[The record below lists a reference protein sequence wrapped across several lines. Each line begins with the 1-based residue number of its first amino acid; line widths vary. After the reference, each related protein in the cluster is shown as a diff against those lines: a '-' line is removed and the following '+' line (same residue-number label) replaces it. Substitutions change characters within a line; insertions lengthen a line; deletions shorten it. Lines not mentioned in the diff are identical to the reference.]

1 MTGYT
6 FTKYIITEQLSYEL
20 AGVGVSFSNMTYNQS
35 TLELVIYYD
44 DALNF
49 IQESALN
56 DIIFAH
62 FPIEDFNSGTWKFSN
77 GLVNNGFTVS
87 VATGSVGYFLTSGEN
102 GIVSWTSS
110 NFFGATGPQGEI
122 GFTGATGPQG
132 IQGIQG
138 FGVTGATGP
147 QGDPG
152 EIGATGSTGSQGI
165 IGFTGATG
173 SAYFNGLTSSLQFLT
188 SSNDSNVLLNINSIG
203 STHSFNI
210 NWNGLLPLDRGGLN
224 NSTFTAS
231 DILIIDSS
239 TSSVISSGYKFNDL
253 GTASTDIWT
262 ANKVISYINSSSNPS
277 KSGYVSGGSFTG
289 SPKIYNVVFDV
300 PFSSINYSTSIIG
313 NSSRSWT
320 ISNQTTAG
328 FMIESNSSKII
339 DGNVYWMSIGSGESS
354 IPESNKGQIGI
365 SINGGQSVIATGL
378 KTYIT
383 CPYSGTITGWELLS
397 TLTGSIVVDVWKD
410 TYINYPPTLSD
421 SICGIDKP
429 TLSTQI
435 KNNNNNLTN
444 WSTSINEGDIIA
456 FNIDSVSLL
465 RQVTLTLK
473 INKI

>member
-1 MTGYT
+1 MIGYS
-6 FTKYIITEQLSYEL
+6 FNKYIIAEQLSYEL
-20 AGVGVSFSNMTYNQS
+20 TGVGVQFSDMTYNS
-35 TLELVIYYD
+35 TTLELIVYYI
-44 DALNF
+44 DALSPL
-49 IQESALN
+49 QEIELN
-56 DIIFAH
+56 NIIDAH
-62 FPIEDFNSGTWKFSN
+62 FPIEDFNSGTWKFTN
-77 GLVNNGFTVS
+77 GLINNGFTVS

-110 NFFGATGPQGEI
+110 NFFGATGPQGEVGFTGATGPQGIQGFGITGATGPQGEQGII

-132 IQGIQG
+132 IQG
-138 FGVTGATGP
+138 
-147 QGDPG
+147 
-152 EIGATGSTGSQGI
+152 S
-165 IGFTGATG
+165 TG
-173 SAYFNGLTSSLQFLT
+173 SAYFNGLTSPLQFLT
-188 SSNDSNVLLNINSIG
+188 SSNDSNVGLNINSIG

-210 NWNGLLPLDRGGLN
+210 TWNGLLPLDRGGLN

-239 TSSVISSGYKFNDL
+239 TSSVISSGYKFNDF

-262 ANKVISYINSSSNPS
+262 ANKVISYLNSNINPS
-277 KSGYVSGGSFTG
+277 KSGYIDGNSFTG
-289 SPKIYNVVFDV
+289 NPKIYDVVFDS
-300 PFSSINYSTSIIG
+300 PFTTINYSTSIIG

-320 ISNQTTAG
+320 ISNQTISG
-328 FMIESNSSKII
+328 FRIESNSSKNIS
-339 DGNVYWMSIGSGESS
+339 GSVYWMSIGNGESS

-365 SINGGQSVIATGL
+365 SINGGQSVITTGL

-410 TYINYPPTLSD
+410 NYINYPPTLSD

-429 TLSTQI
+429 TLSSQI

-444 WSTSINEGDIIA
+444 WNTSINEGDIIA
-456 FNIDSVSLL
+456 FNVDSISLL
-465 RQVTLTLK
+465 KQVTLTLK

>member
-1 MTGYT
+1 MIGYS
-6 FTKYIITEQLSYEL
+6 FNKYIIAEQLSYEL
-20 AGVGVSFSNMTYNQS
+20 TGVGVQFSDMTYNAT
-35 TLELVIYYD
+35 TLELIVYYI
-44 DALNF
+44 DALSPL
-49 IQESALN
+49 QEVELN
-56 DIIFAH
+56 NIIDAH
-62 FPIEDFNSGTWKFSN
+62 FPIEDFNSGTWKFTN
-77 GLVNNGFTVS
+77 GLINNGFTVS

-132 IQGIQG
+132 IQG

-147 QGDPG
+147 QGEQG
-152 EIGATGSTGSQGI
+152 IIGFTGSTGSQGI
-165 IGFTGATG
+165 QGSTG

-188 SSNDSNVLLNINSIG
+188 SSNDSNVGLNINSIG

-210 NWNGLLPLDRGGLN
+210 TWNGLLPLDRGGLN

-239 TSSVISSGYKFNDL
+239 TSSVISSGYKFNDF

-262 ANKVISYINSSSNPS
+262 ANKVISYLNSN
-277 KSGYVSGGSFTG
+277 
-289 SPKIYNVVFDV
+289 I
-300 PFSSINYSTSIIG
+300 
-313 NSSRSWT
+313 
-320 ISNQTTAG
+320 
-328 FMIESNSSKII
+328 
-339 DGNVYWMSIGSGESS
+339 

-365 SINGGQSVIATGL
+365 SINGGQSVITTGL